1 MNKNKN
7 QYTATITGGGFFYE
21 ETDALLPLLQSPY
34 RIALLKDEKANNRLL
49 KHRMDTYT
57 TERVRSNYLLHYI
70 EFLQN
75 QIGDFESPAAALTTA
90 ENRKLTNLRK
100 SLDECQEYHERFQ
113 VIAEQAIDFDLDD
126 GVIVNYAKFGDVLMK
141 IKQLIINNLYFL
153 S

>member
-7 QYTATITGGGFFYE
+7 QYTATITGGGFLYE

-75 QIGDFESPAAALTTA
+75 QIGDLESPAAALTTT

-100 SLDECQEYHERFQ
+100 SLDECQEYHEFLQ